1 MSVIQSNIRVQLAK
15 HKKEI
20 PTQYVSSDT
29 DSSASEKS
37 NHGSPPYEYNPEYD
51 EMRCEPVMMK
61 MLLEHHTINPYGAI
75 VLILRFLKN
84 TLRKK

>member
-1 MSVIQSNIRVQLAK
+1 MSQSNIRVQLEK

-29 DSSASEKS
+29 DSSASEKI
-37 NHGSPPYEYNPEYD
+37 NHGSPPYEYNPEYE

-61 MLLEHHTINPYGAI
+61 CSWNI
-75 VLILRFLKN
+75 
-84 TLRKK
+84 TL